1 MRYSEKLL
9 YLCFNLKQLSGMNR
23 IIFTAIAL
31 IVALSSCQSPKVTV
45 SGRFVGSD
53 ADMVY
58 LEHAS
63 ALEQTIIDSVKLGE
77 EGNFALKVEN
87 ATATPSLYYIIYN
100 NERIPLLLMQ
110 GDNVEV
116 NAAGNVVRN
125 YKTEGS
131 EESEL
136 LREFHQEYIVGVMKL
151 RSIISKI
158 ATGNLSE
165 QEQKS
170 LTEEYTKHY
179 LDIKRKQMNFIV
191 SHKENIAA
199 VYALHQRLPN
209 DSYLF
214 NGDSDVIYYRTVA
227 EAIEGKYPESHY
239 LPILR
244 SQIARMTAQSSLLSQ
259 AKQVNFP
266 EIKMPNM
273 YGQEVALSSLS
284 GKVILLHFWSA
295 AIGNGNTVNADLKEI
310 YNRYKEQG
318 FEIYQVAI
326 DTSKSTWINAIQE
339 QQLPWISVSDMKGE
353 ASTSLGEYNVKR
365 IPANFL
371 IDREGNIVAKDI
383 TGEKLEAE
391 IKKYI

>member
-1 MRYSEKLL
+1 
-9 YLCFNLKQLSGMNR
+9 MNR
-23 IIFTAIAL
+23 IIFSAIAL
-31 IVALSSCQSPKVTV
+31 VMALSACQSPKVSL

-58 LEHAS
+58 LEYAS

-77 EGNFALKVEN
+77 DGNFALSIEN
-87 ATATPSLYYIIYN
+87 VTTTPSLYYIIYN
-100 NERIPLLLMQ
+100 NERIPLLLQQ

-116 NAAGNVVRN
+116 SAAGNVARN
-125 YKTEGS
+125 YKVEGS

-136 LREFHQEYIVGVMKL
+136 LREFNQEYISGVIKL

-158 ATGNLSE
+158 AAGSLSDE
-165 QEQKS
+165 ERKS
-170 LTEEYTKHY
+170 LSEEYTKIY

-191 SHKENIAA
+191 SHKQNIAA

-227 EAIEGKYPESHY
+227 EAIEQSYPESHY

-244 SQIARMTAQSSLLSQ
+244 SQVARMSAQSSLLAQ
-259 AKQVNFP
+259 AKEVNFP
-266 EIKMPNM
+266 EIKMPDM

-284 GKVILLHFWSA
+284 GKVILLHFWSV
-295 AIGNGNTVNADLKEI
+295 AIGNGNVINAEMKEI
-310 YNRYKEQG
+310 YKRYKEQG

-326 DTSKSTWINAIQE
+326 DTSKSDWINAIQE

-353 ASTSLGEYNVKR
+353 ASTSLGEYNVQR
-365 IPANFL
+365 LPSNFL
-371 IDREGNIVAKDI
+371 IDREGNIVAKDLV
-383 TGEKLEAE
+383 GDKLEAE
-391 IKKYI
+391 IKKHI

>member
-1 MRYSEKLL
+1 
-9 YLCFNLKQLSGMNR
+9 MNR
-23 IIFTAIAL
+23 IIFSAIAL
-31 IVALSSCQSPKVTV
+31 VMALSACQSPKVSL

-58 LEHAS
+58 LEYAS

-77 EGNFALKVEN
+77 DGNFALSIEN
-87 ATATPSLYYIIYN
+87 VTTTPSLYYIIYN
-100 NERIPLLLMQ
+100 NERIPLLLQQ

-116 NAAGNVVRN
+116 SAAGNVARN
-125 YKTEGS
+125 YKVEGS

-136 LREFHQEYIVGVMKL
+136 LREFNQEYISGVIKL
-151 RSIISKI
+151 RGIISKI
-158 ATGNLSE
+158 AAGSLSDE
-165 QEQKS
+165 ERKTLS
-170 LTEEYTKHY
+170 EEYTKTY

-191 SHKENIAA
+191 SHKQNIAA

-227 EAIEGKYPESHY
+227 EAIEQSYPESHY

-244 SQIARMTAQSSLLSQ
+244 SQVARMSAQSSLLSQ
-259 AKQVNFP
+259 AKEVNFP
-266 EIKMPNM
+266 EIKMPDM

-284 GKVILLHFWSA
+284 GKVILLHFWSV
-295 AIGNGNTVNADLKEI
+295 AIGNGNVINAEMKEI

-326 DTSKSTWINAIQE
+326 DTSKSDWINAIQE

-353 ASTSLGEYNVKR
+353 ASTSLGEYNVQR
-365 IPANFL
+365 LPSNFL
-371 IDREGNIVAKDI
+371 IDREGNIVAKDLV
-383 TGEKLEAE
+383 GDKLEAE
-391 IKKYI
+391 IKKHI

>member
-1 MRYSEKLL
+1 
-9 YLCFNLKQLSGMNR
+9 MNR
-23 IIFTAIAL
+23 IIFSAIAL
-31 IVALSSCQSPKVTV
+31 VMALSACQSPKVSL

-58 LEHAS
+58 LEYAS
-63 ALEQTIIDSVKLGE
+63 ALEQTIIDSIKLGE
-77 EGNFALKVEN
+77 DGNFALSIEN
-87 ATATPSLYYIIYN
+87 VTTTPSLYYIIYN
-100 NERIPLLLMQ
+100 NERIPLLLQQ

-116 NAAGNVVRN
+116 SAAGNVARN
-125 YKTEGS
+125 YKVEGS

-136 LREFHQEYIVGVMKL
+136 LREFNQEYISGVIKL
-151 RSIISKI
+151 RGIISKI
-158 ATGNLSE
+158 AAGSLSDE
-165 QEQKS
+165 ERKALS
-170 LTEEYTKHY
+170 EEYTKTY

-191 SHKENIAA
+191 SHKQNIAA

-227 EAIEGKYPESHY
+227 EAIEQSYPESHY

-244 SQIARMTAQSSLLSQ
+244 SQVARMSAQSSLLSQ
-259 AKQVNFP
+259 AKEVNFP
-266 EIKMPNM
+266 EIKMPDM

-284 GKVILLHFWSA
+284 GKVILLHFWSV
-295 AIGNGNTVNADLKEI
+295 AIGNGNVINAEMKEI

-326 DTSKSTWINAIQE
+326 DTSKSDWINAIQE

-353 ASTSLGEYNVKR
+353 ASTSLGEYNVQR
-365 IPANFL
+365 LPSNFL
-371 IDREGNIVAKDI
+371 IDREGNIVAKDLV
-383 TGEKLEAE
+383 GDKLEAE
-391 IKKYI
+391 IKKHI

>member
-1 MRYSEKLL
+1 
-9 YLCFNLKQLSGMNR
+9 MNR
-23 IIFTAIAL
+23 VIFTAIAL
-31 IVALSSCQSPKVTV
+31 LMALSSCQSPKVTV

-58 LEHAS
+58 LEYAS
-63 ALEQTIIDSVKLGE
+63 VLEQSIIDSVKLGE
-77 EGNFALKVEN
+77 EGNFTLNIEN
-87 ATATPSLYYIIYN
+87 ATLTPSLYYVIYN

-110 GDNVEV
+110 GDDVKI
-116 NAAGNVVRN
+116 NAVGNVARN
-125 YKTEGS
+125 YKVEGS

-136 LREFHQEYIVGVMKL
+136 LQEFHQEYIGGVMKL

-158 ATGNLSE
+158 ADSSLSDE
-165 QEQKS
+165 QHKS
-170 LTEEYTKHY
+170 LAEEYTKSY

-214 NGDSDVIYYRTVA
+214 NGDSDVVYYRTVA

-259 AKQVNFP
+259 ATQVNFP

-273 YGQEVALSSLS
+273 YGQEIALSSLS

-295 AIGNGNTVNADLKEI
+295 AVGNGNTINADLKDI
-310 YNRYKEQG
+310 YNKYKEQG

-339 QQLPWISVSDMKGE
+339 QQLPWISVSDMKGQ
-353 ASTSLGEYNVKR
+353 ASTALGEYNVQR
-365 IPANFL
+365 LPANFL

-383 TGEKLEAE
+383 TGDKLEDA
-391 IKKYI
+391 IKKHI

>member
-1 MRYSEKLL
+1 
-9 YLCFNLKQLSGMNR
+9 MNR
-23 IIFTAIAL
+23 IIFSAIAL
-31 IVALSSCQSPKVTV
+31 VMALSACQSPKVSL

-58 LEHAS
+58 LEYAS

-77 EGNFALKVEN
+77 DGNFALSIEN
-87 ATATPSLYYIIYN
+87 VTTTPSLYYIIYN
-100 NERIPLLLMQ
+100 NERIPLLLQQ

-116 NAAGNVVRN
+116 SAAGNVARN
-125 YKTEGS
+125 YKVEGS

-136 LREFHQEYIVGVMKL
+136 LREFNHEYISGVIKL
-151 RSIISKI
+151 RGIISKI
-158 ATGNLSE
+158 AAGSLSDE
-165 QEQKS
+165 ERKALS
-170 LTEEYTKHY
+170 EEYTKTY

-191 SHKENIAA
+191 SHKQNIAA

-227 EAIEGKYPESHY
+227 EAIEQSYPESHY

-244 SQIARMTAQSSLLSQ
+244 SQVARMSAQSSLLSQ
-259 AKQVNFP
+259 AKEVNFP
-266 EIKMPNM
+266 EIKMPDM

-284 GKVILLHFWSA
+284 GKVILLHFWSV
-295 AIGNGNTVNADLKEI
+295 AIGNGNVINAEMKEI

-326 DTSKSTWINAIQE
+326 DTSKSDWINAIQE

-353 ASTSLGEYNVKR
+353 ASTSLGEYNVQR
-365 IPANFL
+365 LPSNFL
-371 IDREGNIVAKDI
+371 IDREGNIVAKDLV
-383 TGEKLEAE
+383 GDKLEAE
-391 IKKYI
+391 IKKHI

>member
-1 MRYSEKLL
+1 
-9 YLCFNLKQLSGMNR
+9 MNR
-23 IIFTAIAL
+23 IIFSAIAL
-31 IVALSSCQSPKVTV
+31 VMALSACQSPKVSL

-58 LEHAS
+58 LEYAS

-77 EGNFALKVEN
+77 DGNFALSIEN
-87 ATATPSLYYIIYN
+87 VTTTPSLYYIIYN
-100 NERIPLLLMQ
+100 NERIPLLLQQ

-116 NAAGNVVRN
+116 SAAGNVARN
-125 YKTEGS
+125 YKVEGS

-136 LREFHQEYIVGVMKL
+136 LREFNQEYISGVIKL
-151 RSIISKI
+151 RGIISKI
-158 ATGNLSE
+158 AAGSLSDE
-165 QEQKS
+165 ERKALS
-170 LTEEYTKHY
+170 EEYTKTY

-191 SHKENIAA
+191 SHKQNIAA

-227 EAIEGKYPESHY
+227 EAIEQSYPESHY

-244 SQIARMTAQSSLLSQ
+244 SQVARMSAQSSLLSQ
-259 AKQVNFP
+259 AKEVNFP
-266 EIKMPNM
+266 EIKMPDM

-284 GKVILLHFWSA
+284 GKVILLHFWSV
-295 AIGNGNTVNADLKEI
+295 AIGNGNVINAEMKEI

-326 DTSKSTWINAIQE
+326 DTSKSDWINAIQE

-353 ASTSLGEYNVKR
+353 ASTSLGEYNVQR
-365 IPANFL
+365 LPSNFL
-371 IDREGNIVAKDI
+371 IDREGNIVAKDLV
-383 TGEKLEAE
+383 GDKLEAE
-391 IKKYI
+391 IKKHI

>member
-1 MRYSEKLL
+1 
-9 YLCFNLKQLSGMNR
+9 MNR

-31 IVALSSCQSPKVTV
+31 VMALSACQSPKVSL

-58 LEHAS
+58 LEYAS
-63 ALEQTIIDSVKLGE
+63 VLEQTIIDSVKLGE
-77 EGNFALKVEN
+77 DGNFALSIEN
-87 ATATPSLYYIIYN
+87 VTTTPSLYYIIYN
-100 NERIPLLLMQ
+100 NERIPLLLQQ
-110 GDNVEV
+110 GDNVEI
-116 NAAGNVVRN
+116 NAAGNVARN
-125 YKTEGS
+125 YKVEGS

-136 LREFHQEYIVGVMKL
+136 LREFNQEYISGVMKL
-151 RSIISKI
+151 RGIISKI
-158 ATGNLSE
+158 AAGSLSDE
-165 QEQKS
+165 ERKS
-170 LTEEYTKHY
+170 LSEEYTKIY

-191 SHKENIAA
+191 SHKQNIAA

-227 EAIEGKYPESHY
+227 EAIEQSYPESHY

-244 SQIARMTAQSSLLSQ
+244 SQVARMSAQSSLLAQ
-259 AKQVNFP
+259 AKEVNFP
-266 EIKMPNM
+266 EIKMPDM

-284 GKVILLHFWSA
+284 GKVILLHFWSV
-295 AIGNGNTVNADLKEI
+295 AIGNGNVINAEMKEI

-326 DTSKSTWINAIQE
+326 DTSKSDWINAIQE

-353 ASTSLGEYNVKR
+353 ASTSLGEYNVQR
-365 IPANFL
+365 LPSNFL
-371 IDREGNIVAKDI
+371 IDREGNIVAKDLV
-383 TGEKLEAE
+383 GDKLEAE
-391 IKKYI
+391 IKKHI

>member
-1 MRYSEKLL
+1 
-9 YLCFNLKQLSGMNR
+9 MNR
-23 IIFTAIAL
+23 VIFTAIAL
-31 IVALSSCQSPKVTV
+31 LMALSSCQSPKVTV

-58 LEHAS
+58 LEYAS
-63 ALEQTIIDSVKLGE
+63 VLEQSIIDSVKLGE
-77 EGNFALKVEN
+77 EGNFTLNIEN
-87 ATATPSLYYIIYN
+87 ATSTPSLYYVIYN

-110 GDNVEV
+110 GDDVKI
-116 NAAGNVVRN
+116 NAVGNVARN
-125 YKTEGS
+125 YKVEGS

-136 LREFHQEYIVGVMKL
+136 LQEFHQEYIGGVMKL

-158 ATGNLSE
+158 ADSSLSDE
-165 QEQKS
+165 QHKS
-170 LTEEYTKHY
+170 LAEEYTKSY

-214 NGDSDVIYYRTVA
+214 NSDSDVVYYRTVA

-259 AKQVNFP
+259 ATQVNFP

-273 YGQEVALSSLS
+273 YGQEIALSSLS

-295 AIGNGNTVNADLKEI
+295 AVGNGNTINADLKDI
-310 YNRYKEQG
+310 YNKYKEQG

-339 QQLPWISVSDMKGE
+339 QQLPWISVSDMKGQ
-353 ASTSLGEYNVKR
+353 ASTALGEYNVQR
-365 IPANFL
+365 LPANFL

-383 TGEKLEAE
+383 TGEKLEDA
-391 IKKYI
+391 IKKHI

>member
-1 MRYSEKLL
+1 
-9 YLCFNLKQLSGMNR
+9 MNR
-23 IIFTAIAL
+23 IIFSAIAL
-31 IVALSSCQSPKVTV
+31 VMALSACQSPKVSL

-58 LEHAS
+58 LEYAS

-77 EGNFALKVEN
+77 DGNFALSIEN
-87 ATATPSLYYIIYN
+87 VTTTPSLYYIIYN
-100 NERIPLLLMQ
+100 NERIPLLLQQ

-116 NAAGNVVRN
+116 SAAGNVARN
-125 YKTEGS
+125 YKVEGS

-136 LREFHQEYIVGVMKL
+136 LREFNQEYISGVIKL
-151 RSIISKI
+151 RGIISKI
-158 ATGNLSE
+158 AAGSLSDE
-165 QEQKS
+165 ERKALS
-170 LTEEYTKHY
+170 EEYTKTY

-191 SHKENIAA
+191 SHKQNIAA

-227 EAIEGKYPESHY
+227 EAIEQSYPESHY

-244 SQIARMTAQSSLLSQ
+244 SQVARMSAQSSLLSQ
-259 AKQVNFP
+259 AKEVNFP
-266 EIKMPNM
+266 EITMPDM

-284 GKVILLHFWSA
+284 GKVILLHFWSV
-295 AIGNGNTVNADLKEI
+295 AIGNGNVINAEMKEI

-326 DTSKSTWINAIQE
+326 DTSKSDWINAIQE

-353 ASTSLGEYNVKR
+353 ASTSLGEYNVQR
-365 IPANFL
+365 LPSNFL
-371 IDREGNIVAKDI
+371 IDREGNIVAKDLV
-383 TGEKLEAE
+383 GDKLEAE
-391 IKKYI
+391 IKKHI

>member
-1 MRYSEKLL
+1 M
-9 YLCFNLKQLSGMNR
+9 
-23 IIFTAIAL
+23 
-31 IVALSSCQSPKVTV
+31 ALSACQSPKVSL

-58 LEHAS
+58 LEYAS

-77 EGNFALKVEN
+77 DGNFALSIEN
-87 ATATPSLYYIIYN
+87 VTTTPSLYYIIYN
-100 NERIPLLLMQ
+100 NERIPLLLQQ

-116 NAAGNVVRN
+116 SAAGNVARN
-125 YKTEGS
+125 YKVEGS

-136 LREFHQEYIVGVMKL
+136 LREFNQEYISGVIKL
-151 RSIISKI
+151 RGIISKI
-158 ATGNLSE
+158 AAGSLSDE
-165 QEQKS
+165 ERKALS
-170 LTEEYTKHY
+170 EEYTKTY

-191 SHKENIAA
+191 SHKQNIAA

-227 EAIEGKYPESHY
+227 EAIEQSYPESHY

-244 SQIARMTAQSSLLSQ
+244 SQVARMSAQSSLLSQ
-259 AKQVNFP
+259 AKEVNFP
-266 EIKMPNM
+266 EIKMPDM

-284 GKVILLHFWSA
+284 GKVILLHFWSV
-295 AIGNGNTVNADLKEI
+295 AIGNGNVINAEMKEI

-326 DTSKSTWINAIQE
+326 DTSKSDWINAIQE

-353 ASTSLGEYNVKR
+353 ASTSLGEYNVQR
-365 IPANFL
+365 LPSNFL
-371 IDREGNIVAKDI
+371 IDREGNIVAKDLV
-383 TGEKLEAE
+383 GDKLEAE
-391 IKKYI
+391 IKKHI

>member
-1 MRYSEKLL
+1 
-9 YLCFNLKQLSGMNR
+9 MNR
-23 IIFTAIAL
+23 IIFSAIAL
-31 IVALSSCQSPKVTV
+31 VMALSACQSPKVSL

-58 LEHAS
+58 LEYAS
-63 ALEQTIIDSVKLGE
+63 VLEQTIIDSVKLGE
-77 EGNFALKVEN
+77 DGNFALSIEN
-87 ATATPSLYYIIYN
+87 VTTTPSLYYIIYN
-100 NERIPLLLMQ
+100 NERIPLLLQQ

-116 NAAGNVVRN
+116 SAAGNVARN
-125 YKTEGS
+125 YKVEGS

-136 LREFHQEYIVGVMKL
+136 LREFNQEYISGVIKL
-151 RSIISKI
+151 RGIISKI
-158 ATGNLSE
+158 AAGSLSDE
-165 QEQKS
+165 ERKTLS
-170 LTEEYTKHY
+170 EEYTKTY

-191 SHKENIAA
+191 SHKQNIAA

-227 EAIEGKYPESHY
+227 EAIEQSYPESHY

-244 SQIARMTAQSSLLSQ
+244 SQVARMSAQSSLLSQ
-259 AKQVNFP
+259 AKEVNFP
-266 EIKMPNM
+266 EIKMPDM

-284 GKVILLHFWSA
+284 GKVILLHFWSV
-295 AIGNGNTVNADLKEI
+295 AIGNGNVINAEMKEI

-326 DTSKSTWINAIQE
+326 DTSKSDWINAIQE

-353 ASTSLGEYNVKR
+353 ASTSLGEYNVQR
-365 IPANFL
+365 LPSNFL
-371 IDREGNIVAKDI
+371 IDREGNIVAKDLV
-383 TGEKLEAE
+383 GDKLEAE
-391 IKKYI
+391 IKKHI

>member
-1 MRYSEKLL
+1 
-9 YLCFNLKQLSGMNR
+9 MNR
-23 IIFTAIAL
+23 IIFSAIAL
-31 IVALSSCQSPKVTV
+31 AMALSACQSPKVSL

-58 LEHAS
+58 LEYAS

-77 EGNFALKVEN
+77 DGNFALSIEN
-87 ATATPSLYYIIYN
+87 VTTTPSLYYIIYN
-100 NERIPLLLMQ
+100 NERIPLLLQQ

-116 NAAGNVVRN
+116 SAAGNVARN
-125 YKTEGS
+125 YKVEGS

-136 LREFHQEYIVGVMKL
+136 LREFNQEYISGVIKL
-151 RSIISKI
+151 RGIISKI
-158 ATGNLSE
+158 AAGSLSDE
-165 QEQKS
+165 ERKALS
-170 LTEEYTKHY
+170 EEYTKTY

-191 SHKENIAA
+191 SHKQNIAA

-227 EAIEGKYPESHY
+227 EAIEQSYPESHY

-244 SQIARMTAQSSLLSQ
+244 SQVARMSAQSSLLSQ
-259 AKQVNFP
+259 AKEVNFP
-266 EIKMPNM
+266 EIKMPDM

-284 GKVILLHFWSA
+284 GKVILLHFWSV
-295 AIGNGNTVNADLKEI
+295 AIGNGNVINAEMKEI

-326 DTSKSTWINAIQE
+326 DTSKSDWINAIQE

-353 ASTSLGEYNVKR
+353 ASTSLGEYNVQR
-365 IPANFL
+365 LPSNFL
-371 IDREGNIVAKDI
+371 IDREGNIVAKDLV
-383 TGEKLEAE
+383 GDKLEAE
-391 IKKYI
+391 IKKHI